1 LICSVAGTHVGIDSG
16 SAEMARITLD
26 GFIEAFAAYLIK
38 RGRNMVR
45 LNDPDVRDG
54 LYRVY
59 LFLDGFAGVD
69 GAADKDLRRS
79 IVNIRN
85 VFRPSPIGSFDR
97 FETLLRA
104 KQVYLT
110 DHPNPYYQD
119 IVIKLPA
126 EMADRI
132 VAGLDDATS
141 DLARDSVDRYLA
153 AG

>member
-1 LICSVAGTHVGIDSG
+1 MASADVGIDSE

-69 GAADKDLRRS
+69 GSEDKDLRRS
-79 IVNIRN
+79 IVNI
-85 VFRPSPIGSFDR
+85 RPSPIGSFDR

>member
-1 LICSVAGTHVGIDSG
+1 
-16 SAEMARITLD
+16 
-26 GFIEAFAAYLIK
+26 
-38 RGRNMVR
+38 
-45 LNDPDVRDG
+45 
-54 LYRVY
+54 
-59 LFLDGFAGVD
+59 
-69 GAADKDLRRS
+69 
-79 IVNIRN
+79 VNIRN

>member
-1 LICSVAGTHVGIDSG
+1 
-16 SAEMARITLD
+16 
-26 GFIEAFAAYLIK
+26 
-38 RGRNMVR
+38 MVR
-45 LNDPDVRDG
+45 LSDPNVRDG

-59 LFLDGFAGVD
+59 LFLEAFAESGD
-69 GAADKDLRRS
+69 QKDDKEWRRS
-79 IVNIRN
+79 LVNIRN
-85 VFRPSPIGSFDR
+85 IFRPSAIGSFDR

-126 EMADRI
+126 GTADRI
-132 VAGLDDATS
+132 VERLDEATS
-141 DLARDSVDRYLA
+141 SLARDSVDRYLA

>member
-1 LICSVAGTHVGIDSG
+1 
-16 SAEMARITLD
+16 MARITLD
-26 GFIEAFAAYLIK
+26 GFIEAFAAHLIK

-59 LFLDGFAGVD
+59 LFLDGFAGPD
-69 GAADKDLRRS
+69 ADKDLRRS

-97 FETLLRA
+97 FETVLRA

-126 EMADRI
+126 EMADQI
-132 VAGLDDATS
+132 VDGLDDATS
-141 DLARDSVDRYLA
+141 NLARSSVDRYLA